1 MSVITGVAVA
11 GLVMSGY
18 QAYKANQ
25 QAKGMQAMSEE
36 QFKAAE
42 KEKRNQQAKLDKQ
55 KDVYRQMKFENPYA
69 NMENRYA
76 GLQTSF
82 ENIYEDLT
90 VGTEAA
96 DFQMEQGAQQRA
108 NIMQQFRGAAGGS
121 GIAAL
126 AQSLANQGTLQARQV
141 SVDITRQE
149 QQNQM
154 AKAAGAASARQLGM
168 GREQLVLGEQA
179 RLDMAERG
187 GEAMLQ
193 EAESSRQA
201 TLLGMQYGESAGA
214 NAALQQAQA
223 NQMSAMA
230 SQMQMHSDAAAT
242 YGKIGMQAAMD
253 ADWGQVGGGGG
264 GSTDYG
270 PTILDNPG
278 EQYIPGYGITG
289 PVQDKYPSDRRLKN
303 NINRID
309 KSPSGLNIYS
319 FKYIDS
325 KYGEGTY
332 QGVMSNEIP
341 SYAVSVNS
349 DGYDMVDYSKI
360 DVNFKQI

>member
-1 MSVITGVAVA
+1 MAIATGTALAIVGVAGMA
-11 GLVMSGY
+11 ASGY
-18 QAYKANQ
+18 QTYKASQ
-25 QAKGMQAMSEE
+25 TAKGMRAMSED
-36 QFKAAE
+36 QFKATQI
-42 KEKRNQQAKLDKQ
+42 EKRDQQAKLDKQ

-69 NMENRYA
+69 DMENRYA

-90 VGTEAA
+90 VSTEAA
-96 DFQMEQGAQQRA
+96 DFQMEQGTQQRA
-108 NIMQQFRGAAGGS
+108 NILQGLRGAAGGS

-141 SVDITRQE
+141 SVDIARQE

-214 NAALQQAQA
+214 NAAFQQAQA

-230 SQMQMHSDAAAT
+230 NQMQMHSNAAAT
-242 YGKIGMQAAMD
+242 YGKIGMQAAMG
-253 ADWGQVGGGGG
+253 AVGSFGGGGSKSFYPGGGGG
-264 GSTDYG
+264 DGYTVPAGVTHPEYG
-270 PTILDNPG
+270 YSDFT
-278 EQYIPGYGITG
+278 QSYKPGYE
-289 PVQDKYPSDRRLKN
+289 PWK
-303 NINRID
+303 
-309 KSPSGLNIYS
+309 
-319 FKYIDS
+319 
-325 KYGEGTY
+325 
-332 QGVMSNEIP
+332 
-341 SYAVSVNS
+341 
-349 DGYDMVDYSKI
+349 
-360 DVNFKQI
+360 